1 MKTIKPS
8 PANVAADTA
17 VAHAQPPRKRG
28 RPVQPADQSL
38 RQALIE
44 RAAEL
49 FRHQG
54 YGQTSVRD
62 IAAAAGVQAGSWFY
76 HFKTKQEIL
85 HAVIKHGMTQ
95 ALAEIESLD
104 LAALPPREA
113 LWQLVRVHLNTL
125 LAPHHDFVPVM
136 LYEWHVL
143 SEDERA
149 SIIGL
154 KDRYEAI
161 WDGVLERLQ
170 VSGEWAAPTRL
181 DRLFLFGMLNWT
193 VQWYRP
199 DAGVGLDELADQAL
213 QFLLRSER

>member
-1 MKTIKPS
+1 MKEPKPS
-8 PANVAADTA
+8 PASAAA
-17 VAHAQPPRKRG
+17 ASNANAPRKRG

-44 RAAEL
+44 RAAKL

-54 YGQTSVRD
+54 YDGTSVRD

-85 HAVIKHGMTQ
+85 HAVIRHGMTQ
-95 ALAEIESLD
+95 ALAEIEALD
-104 LAALPPREA
+104 LAALSPRDA
-113 LWQLVRVHLNTL
+113 LWQLVRTHLNTL

-136 LYEWHVL
+136 LYQWHVL
-143 SEDERA
+143 SETERA

-161 WDGVLERLQ
+161 WDAALARLRA
-170 VSGEWAAPTRL
+170 SGEWAAPTQL

-199 DAGVGLDELADQAL
+199 DAGLGLDELTDQAL
-213 QFLLRSER
+213 QFLLRSPSEN